1 MQHLLWKFGVS
12 RRRRDGCAVWDH
24 PGSVSAEV
32 IGVEGRSDSAGEPI
46 EADVG
51 EHLVAGEDAFDIASA
66 IRPGAEFLH
75 DPCRKPGWRIV
86 EGKAQGLWPR
96 ALNRRVGGVLFEPM
110 VDLVDK
116 DLLLRSWILDPVRLA
131 AHGQKIDMNA
141 DQLVRMRVAHAR

>member
-32 IGVEGRSDSAGEPI
+32 IGVEGRSDGAGEPI

-51 EHLVAGEDAFDIASA
+51 EHLIAGEDAFDIAAA
-66 IRPGAEFLH
+66 IGPGAELLH
-75 DPCRKPGWRIV
+75 DPCRKTGRRI
-86 EGKAQGLWPR
+86 GQTKAQGLR
-96 ALNRRVGGVLFEPM
+96 AGALNRRVGGVLFEPM

-116 DLLLRSWILDPVRLA
+116 DLLLGSWILDP
-131 AHGQKIDMNA
+131 
-141 DQLVRMRVAHAR
+141 